1 MKNKAFIQSSVIV
14 LFAVL
19 IAATVLLCG
28 CTTNQPD
35 ESDRSTSSST
45 KSTAAADPQAV
56 GKGETSF
63 AFTVTF
69 LDGTS
74 KHYTVRTDKTT
85 VGAALL
91 EVGLIAGSDSQYGLM
106 VESVDGVKL
115 DYTADKAYWAFY
127 VDGAYAMSGVD
138 TTAIENDKAYAFTA
152 TPA

>member
-1 MKNKAFIQSSVIV
+1 MKNKTFIQSSVIV
-14 LFAVL
+14 LLVVL
-19 IAATVLLCG
+19 IAAMALLCG
-28 CTTNQPD
+28 CTTTQPD
-35 ESDRSTSSST
+35 EGGNAASSST
-45 KSTAAADPQAV
+45 TTTTAAKSQTV
-56 GKGETSF
+56 GEGETSF

-69 LDGTS
+69 LDGSS
-74 KHYTVRTDKTT
+74 KQYTVQTDKTT

-91 EVGLIAGSDSQYGLM
+91 EVGLIAGSDSEYGLM

-138 TTAIENDKAYAFTA
+138 STNIEAGKAYAFTA

>member
-14 LFAVL
+14 LLVVL
-19 IAATVLLCG
+19 IAAMALLCG

-35 ESDRSTSSST
+35 EGGNSTLSST
-45 KSTAAADPQAV
+45 TTTTAAQPQTV
-56 GKGETSF
+56 GEGETSF

-69 LDGTS
+69 LDGAS
-74 KHYTVRTDKTT
+74 KQYVVRTDKTT

-138 TTAIENDKAYAFTA
+138 STTIETGKSYAFTA